1 MGRALE
7 PGLPSKA
14 PMFAANPIHRRRS
27 LLAAVTAGVCVL
39 AVAGC
44 GSSGHKPSGSS
55 HASSQL
61 AFAECMRSH
70 GVTGFPD
77 PSGRGGINLAG
88 TGINPFSP
96 AFKAAQASC
105 RKLLPGGGPGSR
117 QATEQ
122 QKEQLVAISE
132 CMRSH
137 GVTGFPDPTTKPPT
151 SAQGYSIIEGLG
163 SNLFLLVPSTINPNS
178 PAFQRAAK
186 ACNFH

>member
-1 MGRALE
+1 MLATNLI
-7 PGLPSKA
+7 P
-14 PMFAANPIHRRRS
+14 RRRC
-27 LLAAVTAGVCVL
+27 LLAVLTAGVCVV

-44 GSSGHKPSGSS
+44 GSSGPKPAASS

-77 PSGRGGINLAG
+77 PSGSGGINIAG

-96 AFKAAQASC
+96 AFKAAQAIC
-105 RKLLPGGGPGSR
+105 KKLLPGGGPGSR

-122 QKEQLVAISE
+122 QKQQLVAISK

-137 GVTGFPDPTTKPPT
+137 GVPGFPDPTTKPPT
-151 SAQGYSIIEGLG
+151 SPGYSIIQGIA

-178 PAFQRAAK
+178 PAFQQAAK
-186 ACNFH
+186 ARAFH